1 MVIMKKGFTLLELT
15 LSISIML
22 LVFSGLVFPFKNY
35 SNIFLEHSKN
45 MLISDLK
52 LSKIMAYSKGVEV
65 TFAFIKDDK
74 SNDYI
79 GYNVSQGLKFVKK
92 AYFPKDII
100 ISKSLSTIP
109 TSGLL
114 TFNSNGS
121 VSPYACT
128 IVLINKKTNMTKKIT
143 LTIGFTRIT
152 DK

>member
-1 MVIMKKGFTLLELT
+1 MKKGFSLLELI
-15 LSISIML
+15 LSLLIMFL
-22 LVFSGLVFPFKNY
+22 IFSSFVFPFKNY
-35 SNIFLEHSKN
+35 SNVFLEYSKN
-45 MLISDLK
+45 MLLSDLK

-65 TFAFIKDDK
+65 TFTFIKDDK

-79 GYNVSQGLKFVKK
+79 GYNISQGLKFVKK
-92 AYFPKDII
+92 AYLPKDII
-100 ISKSLSTIP
+100 ISRNLSSLP

-114 TFNSNGS
+114 TFNVNGS

-128 IVLINKKTNMTKKIT
+128 IVLTNKKTNTIKKIT